1 MRAFF
6 LCLAA
11 LVLIGP
17 SSPSSAA
24 SATLRLGLLSF
35 GTVRWEVDT
44 MRRLHLDQEAGVE
57 IEVRDLASN
66 EAAKVAL
73 LGGAVDVIVSDWIFV
88 ARQRAAGEDLVF
100 LPGTGATGTLLA
112 NPGGRAP
119 SLADLRGKRIGVAG
133 GPLDKSWLLLRAL
146 VLKEA
151 GFDLASGAKP
161 VFGAPPLLRAEF
173 EAGRLDALLT
183 YWNDAAILEAGG
195 AVPIL
200 SVADM
205 MRRLG
210 IGEAVPLLGFVA
222 REGWAARNEPALAAL
237 VAAQRRAHAVLSGDA
252 TAWRDI
258 RLPPSSGDI
267 DVAAVVQDAYRRGG
281 AGRWTPETSAA
292 ASRLFGSLAALGG
305 KDLVGDARTLD
316 GGTFWKGGQQ

>member
-1 MRAFF
+1 MRAYF
-6 LCLAA
+6 LCLVA

-17 SSPSSAA
+17 FSQSSAA
-24 SATLRLGLLSF
+24 SESLRLGLLSF

-44 MRRLHLDQEAGVE
+44 MRRLHLDQEAGVDL
-57 IEVRDLASN
+57 EVRDLASN

-88 ARQRAAGEDLVF
+88 ARQRASGEDLVF
-100 LPGTGATGTLLA
+100 LPGTGATGTLL
-112 NPGGRAP
+112 GKTGAP
-119 SLADLRGKRIGVAG
+119 APPLADLRGKRIGVAG

-146 VLKEA
+146 GLKEA
-151 GFDLASGAKP
+151 EIDLASAATP

-183 YWNDAAILEAGG
+183 YWSDAAILEARG

-210 IGEAVPLLGFVA
+210 VGEAVPLLGFVA
-222 REGWAARNEPALAAL
+222 REGWAARNERALEAL
-237 VAAQRRAHAVLSGDA
+237 VAAQRQAHAVLAGDA

-258 RLPPSSGDI
+258 RLPPSSGDV
-267 DVAAVVQDAYRRGG
+267 DVVAVVQDAYRRGG
-281 AGRWTPETSAA
+281 AGLWTPRTTAA
-292 ASRLFGSLAALGG
+292 AARLFEILAALGG
-305 KDLVGDARTLD
+305 KDLVGNARSLD
-316 GGTFWKGGQQ
+316 GGTFWKSGQQ